1 MTPTPEDVLSAFVA
15 LRSIRELGI
24 KIEFGPNGGIR
35 WHAPDGLPES
45 VREKLI
51 QHRDGILRILRG
63 EAIAGAPV
71 LRVEVRGKRPD
82 NKRAVLVFFD
92 DPNAPKWV

>member
-63 EAIAGAPV
+63 EAIAGA
-71 LRVEVRGKRPD
+71 RFCGSKSEARGRTT
-82 NKRAVLVFFD
+82 NERF
-92 DPNAPKWV
+92 